1 MQHPLL
7 VVHVLGAIDLGE
19 LSKGLSDAFS
29 ALLFVALIAI
39 FVMIC
44 VVVVSLV
51 AMVLHVITTI
61 VLLYKKKYR
70 EKGPGILNR
79 VLTIPGIVAPAI
91 FLSVM
96 LDDGLL
102 CHDGTPLLLFT
113 VTTGLLFLVWF
124 GPWLQHAGAIS
135 EKLEITKRGAL
146 HHVLQQNK
154 VRFCF
159 TIGVPLLLV
168 MWVTAANL

>member
-7 VVHVLGAIDLGE
+7 VVHVLGALDLGE
-19 LSKGLSDAFS
+19 LSKSLGDAFS
-29 ALLFVALIAI
+29 VLI
-39 FVMIC
+39 FVVFIAVIVMTG

-51 AMVLHVITTI
+51 VLVLHVSITI
-61 VLLYKKKYR
+61 VLLSQKTYR

-79 VLTIPGIVAPAI
+79 ILTIPGIVAPAV

-96 LDDGLL
+96 LDEGLL
-102 CHDGTPLLLFT
+102 CHDGFILILFT
-113 VTTGLLFLVWF
+113 VTTGSLFVMWF

-135 EKLEITKRGAL
+135 ETLEITKREAL

-159 TIGVPLLLV
+159 TVGVPLLLV